1 MNAYGRRAIGR
12 LGVLFEVG
20 STAGLDDDRLVARF
34 LSDHAEASEA
44 AFAAL
49 VARHGPMVHG
59 VCRRMLPDS
68 HDADDAF
75 QAVFVILARRAGS
88 IRVEDTLGRWLYG
101 VARKVAGRARKQAAR
116 RRELIRDLGHNWSL
130 VAGRE
135 ADAELIAER
144 DELRSVIDDEVARLP
159 SRYRDAIVCCHL
171 EGLGIEETSRRLGH
185 PSGTVKSRLARGR
198 ELLRSRLARRGLA
211 PTTATIATLLLAEE
225 SRAAART
232 AVAGE
237 LANQTIRAAVR
248 CAAAGP
254 AATLAA
260 GAVSATVV
268 SLSEGAFSM
277 FGMLKVAAV
286 AAVPLG
292 MLGSS
297 AIFALEDGPA
307 VALDKPAVAQAVPT
321 IKPRV
326 ADVKPAT
333 PSPEP
338 LRDAIS
344 AAPGFSSD
352 LDPQGNPPPPPDAPP
367 AVPLAPSELAT
378 VEDLINTY
386 KARQKQLLDQTKA
399 VAARLESD
407 LSFQQAQ
414 AAKTEADLRKARSL
428 IETIEESSHQAVDPV
443 AVYRTSGGQIGAAH
457 PKPTASPD
465 NVPTTSPSLKPV
477 ARPTSNNRPP
487 AAQPSALN
495 VVVSQNGK
503 MLTEDIR
510 PVPSPKTPEPQP
522 HTLRVI
528 DDMEFREI
536 KRSAAEVENL
546 RREIRDLKELLKQAV
561 PAAKPPINQPA
572 TEAKPSA
579 NKF

>member
-1 MNAYGRRAIGR
+1 
-12 LGVLFEVG
+12 
-20 STAGLDDDRLVARF
+20 
-34 LSDHAEASEA
+34 
-44 AFAAL
+44 
-49 VARHGPMVHG
+49 
-59 VCRRMLPDS
+59 MLPDS

-88 IRVEDTLGRWLYG
+88 IRVEDTLGRRLYG

-116 RRELIRDLGHNWSL
+116 RRELIRDSGHTWSL

-135 ADAELIAER
+135 ADAELIAEQ

-211 PTTATIATLLLAEE
+211 PTTASIATLLLAEE

-268 SLSEGAFSM
+268 SLSKGAFSM

-307 VALDKPAVAQAVPT
+307 VALDKPAVAQAVTT
-321 IKPRV
+321 IKPRA
-326 ADVKPAT
+326 ADLKPAA
-333 PSPEP
+333 PSREP

-344 AAPGFSSD
+344 PPPGFSSD

-367 AVPLAPSELAT
+367 PAAVALPTAPLPTPELAK

-386 KARQKQLLDQTKA
+386 KAHQKQLLDQTKA

-428 IETIEESSHQAVDPV
+428 IETIEKSSHQAVEPV
-443 AVYRTSGGQIGAAH
+443 AVYRRPGGQIVAAG
-457 PKPTASPD
+457 PQPTASQD
-465 NVPTTSPSLKPV
+465 NVATRSPSLKPV

-487 AAQPSALN
+487 AAQPSGLN

-510 PVPSPKTPEPQP
+510 PAPSPKTAEPQP
-522 HTLRVI
+522 HNLRVI
-528 DDMEFREI
+528 DEEEFREI
-536 KRSAAEVENL
+536 KRRADEVDNL
-546 RREIRDLKELLKQAV
+546 RREIRDLKELLKQTV
-561 PAAKPPINQPA
+561 PAAKLPVNQPA

-579 NKF
+579 EKF